1 MANSVLELRS
11 VLARMVTGLGEWALL
26 LAETISSFFRYG
38 VRWADTIR
46 QMYHVGVQ
54 SQTVTLI
61 TGGFT
66 GMVFAA
72 QTFFQFHKVRMDT
85 AVGAVVSLAMCR
97 ELGPVLTALMVSGRV
112 GASFAAELGT
122 MRVTEQVDALRAMA
136 KHPTDYLVLP
146 RVAAMMTTLPLLT
159 VEAIAVGILSGYLVA
174 VHLLGVD
181 GTYFL
186 INMRK
191 YTGLSDVLQGL
202 IKAACFA
209 LCISTI
215 CCYKGLN
222 CRSGAEGVGRATT
235 EAVVVSSVTVLI
247 SNFFITMLLSHIPF
261 FQP

>member
-1 MANSVLELRS
+1 MANGVLQLRS
-11 VLARMVTGLGEWALL
+11 AIARLVTGLGEWTLL
-26 LAETISSFFRYG
+26 FIETAGAFFRYG
-38 VRWADTIR
+38 IRWGDTIR
-46 QMYHVGVQ
+46 QMYHVGVR

-85 AVGAVVSLAMCR
+85 AVGAVVSVAMCR

-146 RVAAMMTTLPLLT
+146 RVVAMLTTLPLLAA
-159 VEAIAVGILSGYLVA
+159 EAIAIGILSGYLVA
-174 VHLLGVD
+174 IHLLGVD
-181 GTYFL
+181 GAYFL
-186 INMRK
+186 VNMRK
-191 YTGLSDVLQGL
+191 YTGLPDVVQGL
-202 IKAACFA
+202 VKAACFA

-222 CRSGAEGVGRATT
+222 CRAGAEGVGRATT
-235 EAVVVSSVTVLI
+235 EAVVVSSITVLI
-247 SNFFITMLLSHIPF
+247 SNFFITMLLSHISF